1 MQTYKPGSVAEA
13 SSAPYHLS
21 GRTVTRTLYLPTLLH
36 RAGTL
41 KRRFMWH
48 FTA

>member
-1 MQTYKPGSVAEA
+1 MQTYKPGSV
-13 SSAPYHLS
+13 SIQKIDPYHLS
-21 GRTVTRTLYLPTLLH
+21 GRTVARTLYLPTLLH